1 VRLIWTE
8 GAIAD
13 LVHIRDYIRE
23 HNPQASN
30 EIAIRFIQL
39 AELLLKHPQLGIA
52 TSRQD
57 VRRLVV
63 PQSVY
68 SLIYRL
74 ADSDIEIIEVFD
86 GRQRRPRT
94 DIAT

>member
-1 VRLIWTE
+1 
-8 GAIAD
+8 
-13 LVHIRDYIRE
+13 
-23 HNPQASN
+23 
-30 EIAIRFIQL
+30 
-39 AELLLKHPQLGIA
+39 LKHPQLGIA
-52 TSRQD
+52 TLRQD
-57 VRRLVV
+57 GRRLVV

-74 ADSDIEIIEVFD
+74 ADSDIEIIEVFA